1 MNNSRRTRRRLA
13 STVLGLLAVVLL
25 FSFRLVDIQ
34 VVRAAE
40 LNQQSLGKRSV
51 AVPTYGV
58 RGNITDTDG
67 VLLASSVDRY
77 DITAS
82 PKVMFALADPT
93 NKKPIDYVSQIA
105 DLAAATGETVEA
117 ITASLNAN
125 PDSDF
130 AYVHKLGTLE
140 VLDAVKALKIPWVYS
155 EVHPSRT
162 YPNGAV
168 AGNLIGFI
176 GTDGPQAGME
186 LDYDSCLKSTNGS
199 STYEKS
205 KDGVRLPGSTVTEK
219 EPVDGG
225 TLALT
230 IKTDLQF
237 YVQEQLATQA
247 LTVGADWGTAMVV
260 RVSDAHIMAAADY
273 PSVDPNDVNGVP
285 NTALGSL
292 AFSTPYEPGSTFKP
306 MTAAMAI
313 DLGLADA
320 ATQVIAP
327 GRIYFPNGQ
336 YIKDVWAHNDIR
348 LTLAGVLMNSSNTGI
363 SKFSD
368 MMSQQTRYD
377 YFTSFG
383 IGSKTAIGFPGESA
397 GSLPKISNWDQFTNY
412 TVAFGQGVSAT
423 SAQMASVYQT
433 LGNNGVK
440 MPLTLVEGCTMPDG
454 TVTDLPD
461 ATPTQVVSE
470 YAADQT
476 VLAMETIVSKG
487 SLSRQLTIPGY
498 RIAAKTG
505 TAEVPE
511 NGGYGNERIVSVA
524 GMIPAEDPQYVVIV
538 TLGKPDIMKTSAAAA
553 APFKNIMTQVI
564 KTFRIEPS
572 ATSAPDIPVTW

>member
-1 MNNSRRTRRRLA
+1 MLA
-13 STVLGLLAVVLL
+13 LFVTIVM
-25 FSFRLVDIQ
+25 FSFKLVDIQ
-34 VVRAAE
+34 VVRADE
-40 LNQQSLGKRSV
+40 LNEQSYGKRAV

-58 RGNITDTDG
+58 RGSIVDANG

-82 PKVMFALADPT
+82 PKVMYSLADPKNT
-93 NKKPIDYVSQIA
+93 KPIDYVAQIA
-105 DLAAATGETVEA
+105 QLAEATGETEA
-117 ITASLNAN
+117 DITAALSAN

-140 VLDAVKALKIPWVYS
+140 VLNAVKALKIPWVYY

-176 GTDGPQAGME
+176 GTDGPQAGLE
-186 LDYDSCLKSTNGS
+186 LDYDSCLAATNGS

-205 KDGVRLPGSTVTEK
+205 KDGVRLPGSTVTTK

-225 TLALT
+225 TLQLT
-230 IKTDLQF
+230 INSDLQF
-237 YVQEQLATQA
+237 FAQEQIAAQA
-247 LTVGADWGTAMVV
+247 MAVGADWGTAMVV
-260 RVSDAHIMAAADY
+260 RVNDGHIMAAVDY
-273 PSVDPNDVNGVP
+273 PSVDPNNVNGVP

-306 MTAAMAI
+306 MTAAMVI
-313 DLGLADA
+313 DQGLADA
-320 ATQVIAP
+320 NSRVIAP

-336 YIKDVWAHNDIR
+336 YIKDVWAHNDIH

-363 SKFSD
+363 SIFSD
-368 MMSQQTRYD
+368 MMSKQTRYD
-377 YFTSFG
+377 YFTNFG
-383 IGSKTAIGFPGESA
+383 IGVKTAVGFPGESA
-397 GSLPKISNWDQFTNY
+397 GSLRPIDQWDQITNY
-412 TVAFGQGVSAT
+412 TVGFGQGVSAT

-433 LGNNGVK
+433 LGNNGVRK
-440 MPLTLVEGCTMPDG
+440 PLTLVEGCTLPDG
-454 TVTDLPD
+454 TVID
-461 ATPTQVVSE
+461 TPSTEGVQVVSE

-476 VLAMETIVSKG
+476 VLALETIVTNG
-487 SLSRQLTIPGY
+487 SLRSQLQIPGY

-511 NGGYGNERIVSVA
+511 NGVYGSDRIVSVA
-524 GMIPAEDPQYVVIV
+524 GLVPADNPQYVVIV
-538 TLGKPDIMKTSAAAA
+538 TLGKPDIMKTSAASA

-564 KTFRIEPS
+564 KTFRVEPS
-572 ATSAPDIPVTW
+572 TEAAPDIAITW

>member
-1 MNNSRRTRRRLA
+1 MNTRITGRRL
-13 STVLGLLAVVLL
+13 SVTVLALLATILL
-25 FSFRLVDIQ
+25 FSFKLVDIQ

-40 LNQQSLGKRSV
+40 YNQQSLGKRSV

-58 RGNITDTDG
+58 RGNIVDTNG
-67 VLLASSVDRY
+67 VLLASSVVRY

-82 PKVMFALADPT
+82 PKVMNALADPT
-93 NKKPIDYVSQIA
+93 NKNPIDPTAQIA
-105 DLAAATGETVEA
+105 DLATATGETVED
-117 ITASLNAN
+117 ITAALTAN
-125 PDSDF
+125 PESDF

-140 VLDAVKALKIPWVYS
+140 VLEAVKALKIPWVYS
-155 EVHPSRT
+155 EVHPSRS

-168 AGNLIGFI
+168 AGNLTGFI
-176 GTDGPQAGME
+176 GTDGPQAGLE
-186 LDYDSCLKSTNGS
+186 LDYDSCLAATNGS

-205 KDGVRLPGSTVTEK
+205 KDGVRLPGSTVTTK

-225 TLALT
+225 TLTLT
-230 IKTDLQF
+230 INSDLQF
-237 YVQEQLATQA
+237 YTQEQLATQA
-247 LTVGADWGTAMVV
+247 LKVGADWGTAMVV
-260 RVSDAHIMAAADY
+260 RVSDGAIMAAADY

-313 DLGLADA
+313 DQGLANA
-320 ATQVIAP
+320 GTQVIAP
-327 GRIYFPNGQ
+327 GRLYFPNGQ

-377 YFTSFG
+377 YFTDFG
-383 IGSKTAIGFPGESA
+383 IGVKTDVGFPGESA
-397 GSLPKISNWDQFTNY
+397 GSLRPISEWDQITNY

-440 MPLTLVEGCTMPDG
+440 KPLTLVEGCTMPDG
-454 TVTDLPD
+454 TVTD
-461 ATPTQVVSE
+461 TPSTTGTQVVSE

-487 SLSRQLTIPGY
+487 SLRAQLQIPGY

-511 NGGYGNERIVSVA
+511 NGVYGNERIVSVA
-524 GMIPAEDPQYVVIV
+524 GIIPADNPQYVVIV

-564 KTFRIEPS
+564 KTFRVEPS
-572 ATSAPDIPVTW
+572 TVAAPDVPVTW

>member
-1 MNNSRRTRRRLA
+1 MINTRSARRRL
-13 STVLGLLAVVLL
+13 SVTVLTLLATIVI
-25 FSFRLVDIQ
+25 FSFKLIDIQ

-40 LNQQSLGKRSV
+40 LNQQSFGKRSV

-58 RGNITDTDG
+58 RGNIVDANG

-82 PKVMFALADPT
+82 PKVMNALADPSNT
-93 NKKPIDYVSQIA
+93 HPIDPTAQIA
-105 DLAAATGETVEA
+105 DLAAATGESVED
-117 ITASLNAN
+117 ITAALSAD
-125 PDSDF
+125 PKSDF

-140 VLDAVKALKIPWVYS
+140 VLQAVKALKIPWVYA

-168 AGNLIGFI
+168 AGNLVGFI

-186 LDYDSCLKSTNGS
+186 LDYESCLAAANGS

-205 KDGVRLPGSTVTEK
+205 KDGVRLPGSTVTNK
-219 EPVDGG
+219 EPVNGG

-230 IKTDLQF
+230 INSDLQF
-237 YVQEQLATQA
+237 YAQEQLAAQA
-247 LTVGADWGTAMVV
+247 LKVGADWGTVMVV
-260 RVSDAHIMAAADY
+260 RVNDGHIMAAADY

-313 DLGLADA
+313 DQGMANA
-320 ATQVIAP
+320 GTKVIAP

-336 YIKDVWAHNDIR
+336 YIKDVWAHNDLR
-348 LTLAGVLMNSSNTGI
+348 LTLAGVLMYSSNTGI

-377 YFTSFG
+377 YLTDFG
-383 IGSKTAIGFPGESA
+383 IGVKTAVGFPGESA
-397 GSLPKISNWDQFTNY
+397 GSLPPISDWDQVTNY
-412 TVAFGQGVSAT
+412 AVGFGQGVSAT

-433 LGNNGVK
+433 LGNNGVR

-454 TVTDLPD
+454 TVTDLPSD
-461 ATPTQVVSE
+461 DGVQVVSE
-470 YAADQT
+470 NAADQT
-476 VLAMETIVSKG
+476 VLAMETVVTQGGLGK
-487 SLSRQLTIPGY
+487 QLTIPGY
-498 RIAAKTG
+498 RVAAKSG

-511 NGGYGNERIVSVA
+511 NGVYSSDRVVSVA
-524 GMIPAEDPQYVVIV
+524 GLVPADNPQYVVIV

-553 APFKNIMTQVI
+553 APFKDIMTQVI
-564 KTFRIEPS
+564 KTFRVEPS
-572 ATSAPDIPVTW
+572 TAATPETPIIW

>member
-205 KDGVRLPGSTVTEK
+205 KDGVRLPGSTVTER

-440 MPLTLVEGCTMPDG
+440 MPLKLVEGCKMPDG
-454 TVTDLPD
+454 TVTDLTD
-461 ATPTQVVSE
+461 ETPTQVVSE

>member
-1 MNNSRRTRRRLA
+1 VKTSHSSRRRLA
-13 STVLGLLAVVLL
+13 VTLLALIGVVML

-40 LNQQSLGKRSV
+40 YNTESLGKRSV

-58 RGNITDTDG
+58 RGDILDTNG
-67 VLLASSVDRY
+67 IPLASTVLRY

-82 PKVMFALADPT
+82 PKVMWSLAEADKNPVDPT
-93 NKKPIDYVSQIA
+93 PQIA
-105 DLAAATGETVEA
+105 QLAEVTGETVES
-117 ITASLNAN
+117 ITAALSAN
-125 PDSDF
+125 KDSDF
-130 AYVHKLGTLE
+130 AYVSKLATLE
-140 VLDAVKALKIPWVYS
+140 VLNEVKELKINWVYS

-162 YPNGAV
+162 YPSGAV
-168 AGNLIGFI
+168 AGNLVGFI
-176 GTDGPQAGME
+176 GTDGPQIGME
-186 LDYDSCLKSTNGS
+186 LEYDSCLAATNGS

-205 KDGVRLPGSTVTEK
+205 KDGVRLPGSTVVDT

-225 TLALT
+225 TLTLT
-230 IKTDLQF
+230 INSDLQW
-237 YVQEQLATQA
+237 YTQEQLAAQA
-247 LTVGADWGTAMVV
+247 EKVGADWGTAMVV
-260 RVSDAHIMAAADY
+260 RVSDGHIMAAADF
-273 PSVDPNDVNGVP
+273 PSVDPNNVNGVP

-320 ATQVIAP
+320 TTQVIAP

-368 MMSQQTRYD
+368 MMDKSTRYD
-377 YFTSFG
+377 YYKKFG
-383 IGSKTAIGFPGESA
+383 IGTKTGVGLYESA
-397 GSLPKISNWDQFTNY
+397 GVIPDVSRWDQLTNY
-412 TVAFGQGVSAT
+412 TVNFGQGVSAT

-440 MPLTLVEGCTMPDG
+440 MPLTLVESCTMPDG
-454 TVTDLPD
+454 SVTHLPD
-461 ATPTQVVSE
+461 TTPTQVVSE

-476 VLAMETIVSKG
+476 VYAMETIVSKG
-487 SLSRQLTIPGY
+487 SIGSLLRIPGY

-511 NGGYGNERIVSVA
+511 NGVYGNDRIVSVA
-524 GMIPAEDPQYVVIV
+524 GLIPADNPQYVVIV

-572 ATSAPDIPVTW
+572 ADTTPNIPVTW

>member
-1 MNNSRRTRRRLA
+1 VNTSRSTRRRLA
-13 STVLGLLAVVLL
+13 ATVLALFAVVLL

-40 LNQQSLGKRSV
+40 LNEQSLGKRSV

-58 RGNITDTDG
+58 RGDITDTNG

-82 PKVMFALADPT
+82 PKVMYALADPKNT
-93 NKKPIDYVSQIA
+93 KPIDYASQIA
-105 DLAAATGETVEA
+105 DLAAVTGETVEA
-117 ITASLNAN
+117 ITASLEAK

-130 AYVHKLGTLE
+130 AYVHKLATLE
-140 VLDAVKALKIPWVYS
+140 VLEAVKALKIPWVYS

-176 GTDGPQAGME
+176 GADGPQVGLE
-186 LDYDSCLKSTNGS
+186 LEYDSCLGATNGS

-205 KDGVRLPGSTVTEK
+205 KDGVRLPGSTVTAK

-225 TLALT
+225 ALKLT
-230 IKTDLQF
+230 IESDLQW
-237 YVQEQLATQA
+237 YAQEQMASQA
-247 LTVGADWGTAMVV
+247 QAVGADWATAMVV
-260 RVSDAHIMAAADY
+260 RVSDGHLMAAVDY
-273 PSVDPNDVNGVP
+273 PSVDPNNVNGVP

-292 AFSTPYEPGSTFKP
+292 AFSTPYEPGSVFKP
-306 MTAAMAI
+306 ITAAMAI
-313 DLGLADA
+313 DQGLATA
-320 ATQVIAP
+320 TTQVIAP

-336 YIKDVWAHNDIR
+336 YIKDVWAHNDIH

-363 SKFSD
+363 SKFSEQ
-368 MMSQQTRYD
+368 MSQQTRYD
-377 YFTSFG
+377 YFKAFG
-383 IGSKTAIGFPGESA
+383 IGTKTGVGLYESA
-397 GSLPKISNWDQFTNY
+397 GSLPKVSNWDQVTNL
-412 TVAFGQGVSAT
+412 TVGFGQGVSAT
-423 SAQMASVYQT
+423 SAQLASVYQT
-433 LGNNGVK
+433 LANNGVK
-440 MPLTLVEGCTMPDG
+440 KPLTLVESCTMPDG

-461 ATPTQVVSE
+461 TTSTQVVSE

-476 VLAMETIVSKG
+476 VAAMETIVTKG
-487 SLSRQLTIPGY
+487 PLSRQLTIPGY
-498 RIAAKTG
+498 RIAAKTA
-505 TAEVPE
+505 TAEVAE
-511 NGGYGNERIVSVA
+511 NGVYGDERIVALA
-524 GMIPAEDPQYVVIV
+524 GMIPADNPQYVVIV

-572 ATSAPDIPVTW
+572 ATPAPDMPVTW

>member
-1 MNNSRRTRRRLA
+1 MITSHSSRRRLA
-13 STVLGLLAVVLL
+13 VTLLALIAVVML
-25 FSFRLVDIQ
+25 FTIRLVDIQ

-40 LNQQSLGKRSV
+40 LNEESKGKRSV

-58 RGNITDTDG
+58 RGDIVDTNG
-67 VLLASSVDRY
+67 IALASTVNRY

-82 PKVMFALADPT
+82 PKVMYALAEDEKSPVDPA
-93 NKKPIDYVSQIA
+93 PQIA
-105 DLAAATGETVEA
+105 QLAEVTGETVEA
-117 ITASLNAN
+117 ITAALAAD
-125 PDSDF
+125 PESDF
-130 AYVHKLGTLE
+130 AYVSKLQTLE
-140 VLDAVKALKIPWVYS
+140 VLTAVRALKIPWVYY

-168 AGNLIGFI
+168 AGNLVGFI
-176 GTDGPQAGME
+176 GTEGPQAGME
-186 LDYDSCLKSTNGS
+186 LAYDSCLAATDGS

-205 KDGVRLPGSTVTEK
+205 KDGVRLPGSTVVDT

-225 TLALT
+225 TLTLT
-230 IKTDLQF
+230 INSDLQW
-237 YVQEQLATQA
+237 YTQEQLAAQA
-247 LTVGADWGTAMVV
+247 IKVGADWGTAMVV
-260 RVSDAHIMAAADY
+260 RVSDGHIMAAADY
-273 PSVDPNDVNGVP
+273 PSVDPNNVNGVP

-320 ATQVIAP
+320 TTQVIAP

-363 SKFSD
+363 SKISD
-368 MMSQQTRYD
+368 MMSKETRYD
-377 YFTSFG
+377 YFKAFG
-383 IGSKTAIGFPGESA
+383 IGSKTGVGLFESA
-397 GSLPKISNWDQFTNY
+397 GSLPTVDRWDQLTNY
-412 TVAFGQGVSAT
+412 TVNFGQGVSAT

-433 LGNNGVK
+433 LGNNGVR
-440 MPLTLVEGCTMPDG
+440 MPLTLVESCTMPDG

-461 ATPTQVVSE
+461 ATPVQVVSE

-476 VLAMETIVSKG
+476 VYAMETIPSKSSIAG
-487 SLSRQLTIPGY
+487 LLRIPGY

-511 NGGYGNERIVSVA
+511 NGTYGSDRIVSVA
-524 GMIPAEDPQYVVIV
+524 GLIPAEDPQYVVIV
-538 TLGKPDIMKTSAAAA
+538 TLGKPDTMKTSTAAA

-572 ATSAPDIPVTW
+572 DSVTPDIPITW

>member
-1 MNNSRRTRRRLA
+1 MNTRETGRRL
-13 STVLGLLAVVLL
+13 SLTVLALLATIVL
-25 FSFRLVDIQ
+25 FSFKLIDIQ

-40 LNQQSLGKRSV
+40 LNEQSLGKRSV

-58 RGNITDTDG
+58 RGNIVDANG
-67 VLLASSVDRY
+67 VLLASSVIRY

-82 PKVMFALADPT
+82 PKVMNALADPS
-93 NKKPIDYVSQIA
+93 NKRPIDPAPQIA
-105 DLAAATGETVEA
+105 ALAEVTGETVDD
-117 ITASLNAN
+117 ITAALTAN
-125 PDSDF
+125 PESDF

-140 VLDAVKALKIPWVYS
+140 ELQAVKELDIPWVYA
-155 EVHPSRT
+155 ELHPSRT

-168 AGNLIGFI
+168 AGNLVGFI

-186 LDYDSCLKSTNGS
+186 LDYDSCLAATNGT

-205 KDGVRLPGSTVTEK
+205 KDGIRLPGSTVTTK

-225 TLALT
+225 TLTLT
-230 IKTDLQF
+230 INSDLQF
-237 YVQEQLATQA
+237 YTQEQLAAQA
-247 LTVGADWGTAMVV
+247 QKVGADWGTAMVV
-260 RVSDAHIMAAADY
+260 RVSDGYIMAAADY

-306 MTAAMAI
+306 MTAAMVI
-313 DLGLADA
+313 DQGLADA
-320 ATQVIAP
+320 NSKVIAP

-368 MMSQQTRYD
+368 MLSQQTRYD
-377 YFTSFG
+377 YFTEFG
-383 IGSKTAIGFPGESA
+383 IGVKTAVGFPGESA
-397 GSLPKISNWDQFTNY
+397 GSLRPINEWDQITNY
-412 TVAFGQGVSAT
+412 TVGFGQGVSAT
-423 SAQMASVYQT
+423 SAQMASIYQT

-440 MPLTLVEGCTMPDG
+440 KPLTLVQGCTMPDG
-454 TVTDLPD
+454 TVTDLPS
-461 ATPTQVVSE
+461 TEGVQVVSE

-487 SLSRQLTIPGY
+487 SLHSQLQIPGY

-505 TAEVPE
+505 TAEVAE
-511 NGGYGNERIVSVA
+511 NGVYGNQRIVSVA
-524 GMIPAEDPQYVVIV
+524 GIVPADDPQYVVIV

-564 KTFRIEPS
+564 KTFRVEPS
-572 ATSAPDIPVTW
+572 SVAAPDVPTTW

>member
-1 MNNSRRTRRRLA
+1 VNNSRSTRRRLA
-13 STVLGLLAVVLL
+13 ATVLALVATVML
-25 FSFRLVDIQ
+25 FSGRLIDIQ

-40 LNQQSLGKRSV
+40 LNEQSLGKRSV

-58 RGNITDTDG
+58 RGNITDANG

-82 PKVMFALADPT
+82 PKVMHGLADPK
-93 NKKPIDYVSQIA
+93 NKKPIDAEAQIE
-105 DLAAATGETVEA
+105 DLAIATGETVEA
-117 ITASLNAN
+117 ITAALNAD
-125 PDSDF
+125 PESDF
-130 AYVHKLGTLE
+130 AYIHKLGTLE
-140 VLDAVKALKIPWVYS
+140 VLEAVRALKIPWVYY

-168 AGNLIGFI
+168 AGNLVGFI

-186 LDYDSCLKSTNGS
+186 LDYDSCLAATNGS

-205 KDGVRLPGSTVTEK
+205 KDGVRLPGSTVTTK

-225 TLALT
+225 TLKLT
-230 IKTDLQF
+230 INSDLQF
-237 YVQEQLATQA
+237 YAQEQLATQA
-247 LTVGADWGTAMVV
+247 IKVGADWGTAMVV
-260 RVSDAHIMAAADY
+260 RVSDGHIMAAADY

-313 DLGLADA
+313 DQGLATA
-320 ATQVIAP
+320 TTQVIAP

-336 YIKDVWAHNDIR
+336 YIKDVWAHNDIH

-377 YFTSFG
+377 YFKAFG
-383 IGSKTAIGFPGESA
+383 VGTKTGVGLFESA
-397 GSLPKISNWDQFTNY
+397 GSLPTIDKWDQFTNY
-412 TVAFGQGVSAT
+412 TVAFGQGVSTT
-423 SAQMASVYQT
+423 SAQMASIYQT
-433 LGNNGVK
+433 LGNNGIK

-454 TVTDLPD
+454 TVTSVPD

-476 VLAMETIVSKG
+476 VAAMETIVSKG

-511 NGGYGNERIVSVA
+511 NGGYGDQRIVSVA
-524 GMIPAEDPQYVVIV
+524 GMIPAENPQYVVIV
-538 TLGKPDIMKTSAAAA
+538 TLGKPDIMKTSAASA

-572 ATSAPDIPVTW
+572 GVPAPDMPVTW

>member
-1 MNNSRRTRRRLA
+1 VNNSRSTRSRLA
-13 STVLGLLAVVLL
+13 ATVLALLVTVTL
-25 FSFRLVDIQ
+25 FSVRLIDIQ

-40 LNQQSLGKRSV
+40 LNEQSLGKRSV

-58 RGNITDTDG
+58 RGNITDTNG

-82 PKVMFALADPT
+82 PKVMYALADPS
-93 NKKPIDYVSQIA
+93 NKKPIDYRAQIE
-105 DLAAATGETVEA
+105 DLAVATGETVEA
-117 ITASLNAN
+117 ITASLEAT

-140 VLDAVKALKIPWVYS
+140 VLEAVKALKIPWIYS

-176 GTDGPQAGME
+176 GTDGPQAGLE
-186 LDYDSCLKSTNGS
+186 LDYDSCLASTNGS

-219 EPVDGG
+219 EPIDGG

-230 IKTDLQF
+230 IDLDLQW
-237 YVQEQLATQA
+237 YAQEQVAAQA
-247 LTVGADWGTAMVV
+247 LAVGADWGTAMVV
-260 RVSDAHIMAAADY
+260 RVSDGHIMAAVDY

-313 DLGLADA
+313 DQGLATA
-320 ATQVIAP
+320 TTQVIAP

-377 YFTSFG
+377 YFKKFG

-397 GSLPKISNWDQFTNY
+397 GSLPETAKWDQFTNY

-461 ATPTQVVSE
+461 ATPVQVVSE
-470 YAADQT
+470 FAADQT
-476 VLAMETIVSKG
+476 VAAMEPLVSQG
-487 SLSRQLTIPGY
+487 SLSRLISIPGY
-498 RIAAKTG
+498 RMAAKSG

-511 NGGYGNERIVSVA
+511 NGGYGNERVVSIA
-524 GMIPAEDPQYVVIV
+524 GLIPAENPQYVVIV

-553 APFKNIMTQVI
+553 VPFKNIMTQVI

-572 ATSAPDIPVTW
+572 AAPAPAMPVTW

>member
-1 MNNSRRTRRRLA
+1 MNNSRSTRRRLA
-13 STVLGLLAVVLL
+13 ATVLALVATVML
-25 FSFRLVDIQ
+25 FSGRLIDIQ

-40 LNQQSLGKRSV
+40 LNEQSLGKRSV

-58 RGNITDTDG
+58 RGNITDANG

-82 PKVMFALADPT
+82 PKVMHGLADPK
-93 NKKPIDYVSQIA
+93 NKKPIDAEAQIE
-105 DLAAATGETVEA
+105 DLAIATGETVEA
-117 ITASLNAN
+117 ITAALNAD
-125 PDSDF
+125 PESDF
-130 AYVHKLGTLE
+130 AYIHKLGTLE
-140 VLDAVKALKIPWVYS
+140 VLEAVRALKIPWVYY

-168 AGNLIGFI
+168 AGNLVGFI

-186 LDYDSCLKSTNGS
+186 LDYDSCLAATNGS

-205 KDGVRLPGSTVTEK
+205 KDGVRLPGSTVTTK

-225 TLALT
+225 TLKLT
-230 IKTDLQF
+230 INSDLQF
-237 YVQEQLATQA
+237 YAQEQLATQA
-247 LTVGADWGTAMVV
+247 IKVGADWGTAMVV
-260 RVSDAHIMAAADY
+260 RVSDGHIMAAADY

-313 DLGLADA
+313 DQGLATA
-320 ATQVIAP
+320 TTQVIAP

-336 YIKDVWAHNDIR
+336 YIKDVWAHNDIH

-377 YFTSFG
+377 YFKAFG
-383 IGSKTAIGFPGESA
+383 VGTKTGVGLFESA
-397 GSLPKISNWDQFTNY
+397 GSLPTIDKWDQFTNY
-412 TVAFGQGVSAT
+412 TVAFGQGVSTT
-423 SAQMASVYQT
+423 SAQMASIYQT
-433 LGNNGVK
+433 LGNNGIK

-454 TVTDLPD
+454 TVTSVPD

-476 VLAMETIVSKG
+476 VAAMETIVSKG

-511 NGGYGNERIVSVA
+511 NGGYGDQRIVSVA
-524 GMIPAEDPQYVVIV
+524 GMIPAENPQYVVIV
-538 TLGKPDIMKTSAAAA
+538 TLGKPDIMKTSAASA

-572 ATSAPDIPVTW
+572 GVPAPDMPVTW